1 MNTTM
6 EAIWIMGA
14 IGAVVGF
21 CGGALFAYW
30 HSDRRQKR
38 QRKERQEI
46 ADMVTQEWAKNIEG
60 RVAP

>member
-1 MNTTM
+1 MQ
-6 EAIWIMGA
+6 AIWIMGA

-30 HSDRRQKR
+30 DSDRRQER
-38 QRKERQEI
+38 ERKERQEI
-46 ADMVTQEWAKNIEG
+46 ADMVKRERAKNIER